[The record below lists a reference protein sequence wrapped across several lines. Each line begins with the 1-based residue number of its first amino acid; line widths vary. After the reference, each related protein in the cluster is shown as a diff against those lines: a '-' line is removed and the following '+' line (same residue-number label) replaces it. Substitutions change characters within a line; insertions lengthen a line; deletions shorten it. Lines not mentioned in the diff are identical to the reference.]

1 MLKKID
7 EFGQTFDELVKEWK
21 RSTAHSCK
29 RESVLA
35 SIREVVE
42 DAEMEVV

>member
-7 EFGQTFDELVKEWK
+7 EFGQNFDELVKEWK
-21 RSTAHSCK
+21 RSIEHSCK

-35 SIREVVE
+35 SIMEVVE